1 MKKAAAG
8 AVSLPLLLPYYKC
21 HTLYDRQQL
30 PFFPIFCYNIHR
42 NNKTDLIS

>member
-21 HTLYDRQQL
+21 HTLYDRQHL
-30 PFFPIFCYNIHR
+30 PFFLDLWYNEHSSKENAPI
-42 NNKTDLIS
+42 L